1 VLHAVERAVQQPQAD
16 EGASHAAIAR
26 EAGLDR
32 ATTGAVMRAL
42 ESRELVDGDAAFGS
56 NAWAVLPTPAGLL
69 ALRAAAPLVEAVS
82 ASLARG
88 DGEVAPTP
96 PRRGRRRP
104 SPSAS
109 E

>member
-56 NAWAVLPTPAGLL
+56 NAWAVLPTP
-69 ALRAAAPLVEAVS
+69 LVEAVS